1 MVEMLFCSRNVKL
14 TWRCYESRD
23 RDPTVGKL
31 GNEIERVFDRF
42 LAPGFLTEP
51 WLPEYPFEAAGAEWI
66 PMLDLVENATEFVV
80 RLEVPGIHKENLDI
94 QLTGEMLTITGKREF
109 VAEAPAETFLYKE
122 RLYGK
127 FVRKIRLPAP
137 VTENKVVANY
147 EDGVLLIHLPKA
159 VPAPANKI
167 LIK

>member
-1 MVEMLFCSRNVKL
+1 MRVAMR
-14 TWRCYESRD
+14 T
-23 RDPTVGKL
+23 PTVGKL
-31 GNEIERVFDRF
+31 GEEIERVFDRF
-42 LAPGFLTEP
+42 FVPGILPEP
-51 WLPEYPFEAAGAEWI
+51 WLPEYPFEPTGAEWI

-94 QLTGEMLTITGKREF
+94 QLTGLMLTITGKREF
-109 VAEAPAETFLYKE
+109 AAEVPGETFLMKE

-137 VTENKVVANY
+137 VTESKVVANY
-147 EDGVLLIHLPKA
+147 EDGVLLVHLPKA